1 MDIAFECIID
11 SGELDTESSYPYEG
25 VSNRCCFNKNKI
37 GASMSNYQLVSKG
50 DEGDQQVGQAMA
62 MQGPVTVAV
71 DSQHIQCMHGS
82 YQQ

>member
-1 MDIAFECIID
+1 
-11 SGELDTESSYPYEG
+11 
-25 VSNRCCFNKNKI
+25 
-37 GASMSNYQLVSKG
+37 MSNYQLVSKG